1 MYQIDYEPSDTAAV
15 LTTGAI
21 GKLANAAAEA
31 RNLISKTTATLAD
44 LERRIAYLEKNR
56 DEHARWGR
64 REA

>member
-1 MYQIDYEPSDTAAV
+1 MYQTTDYEPTDTAAV

-44 LERRIAYLEKNR
+44 LERRIAYLERNK
-56 DEHARWGR
+56 DEHDSWGR
-64 REA
+64 RA